1 MIVKIF
7 TGMGDLSALEKDVNT
22 WLSAHKIKVNTVKQ
36 SYASDGKACHAM
48 ISIWYEDLQSVT
60 GI

>member
-7 TGMGDLSALEKDVNT
+7 TGTGDLNALEKDVNT
-22 WLSAHKIKVNTVKQ
+22 WLSSSKIKVNTVKQ
-36 SYASDGKACHAM
+36 SYACDDKACHAM
-48 ISIWYEDLQSVT
+48 ISIWYEDVKSVT